1 MFMAEISHPCKQH
14 LVKAVVFE
22 KFVDEDDNIYEIR
35 KINKVIDIIKSE
47 VVSVEFK
54 KSGLDILSKVIGVEV
69 SVVDLYIKPRTL
81 IEKALRHLGINK
93 RLVVLVTTINHLPDE
108 VNLPSRYEVC
118 LGTHHLFHYEII
130 PIVDCSF
137 TPINLTENLMSNLPF
152 KLVNMGDRD
161 RLTRSLQP
169 VVNYL
174 HGYQSHESFNNINLR
189 RLRKR

>member
-1 MFMAEISHPCKQH
+1 M
-14 LVKAVVFE
+14 VFE
-22 KFVDEDDNIYEIR
+22 KFVDEDGKIYEIR
-35 KINKVIDIIKSE
+35 KVNKVIDTNALG

-54 KSGLDILSKVIGVEV
+54 KSGLDIPPKVVDMAV

-81 IEKALRHLGINK
+81 IEKALRLLGINK
-93 RLVVLVTTINHLPDE
+93 RLIVLITTINHLPDE

-130 PIVDCSF
+130 PVVGCSF
-137 TPINLTENLMSNLPF
+137 SPTNLTEKLMSDLPF
-152 KLVNMGDRD
+152 KLVNVGDRD
-161 RLTRSLQP
+161 RLIRSLQP

-174 HGYQSHESFNNINLR
+174 HGYQSHESFNNIGLR